1 MISLH
6 VFDDVFNIL
15 IVVTVISLTA
25 RRFRVPSAV
34 ALISAGVVST
44 FSSQLNLP
52 NLGPEIFTLFLLPPI
67 IYHETVHMDIEGLID
82 DSDYI
87 LSYALFG
94 TLIMLT
100 TVSLYAYFI
109 LHFTPI
115 EAILL
120 GIIIS
125 PTDPVAVI
133 YAFKEM
139 GVIERFQRIVS
150 GESLFN
156 DGVAI
161 VFYSIIITVIS
172 LGSLTIIDIIRI
184 TVISIFGGA
193 ILGSLS
199 GYMAHFLFR
208 WTDDKFAKVLISFI
222 VAFGVFRLAEGI
234 GASGV
239 LAVVVAGLIINYRIS
254 KIGGL
259 EQESLETLDILWEF
273 IGFAASSIAFI
284 FIGINLEL
292 AVLLSNVGPILLLY
306 SFVTLARFV
315 IVHGLAGVLGNIRGK
330 KLPKNWSNGIFWS
343 GLRGAV
349 SIVLVLGISNTALP
363 NTEVIIALTFG
374 VVLVSNLLH
383 GPTIPYVIKYL
394 NISAQDFSPTST
406 D

>member
-1 MISLH
+1 MMSLH

-15 IVVTVISLTA
+15 IVVTVISLI
-25 RRFRVPSAV
+25 
-34 ALISAGVVST
+34 ALISAGIVST
-44 FSSQLNLP
+44 FSSQINLP
-52 NLGPEIFTLFLLPPI
+52 TLGPEIFTLFLLPPI
-67 IYHETVHMDIEGLID
+67 IYHETVHIDIEGLID
-82 DSDYI
+82 DSAYI
-87 LSYALFG
+87 FSYALFG
-94 TLIMLT
+94 TLIMLA
-100 TVSLYAYFI
+100 TVSLFAFFI
-109 LHFTPI
+109 LNFTPI

-139 GVIERFQRIVS
+139 GVVDRFQRIVS

-161 VFYSIIITVIS
+161 VFYSIITTIVS
-172 LGSLTIIDIIRI
+172 LGSLTILDIVRI
-184 TVISIFGGA
+184 SMMAIFGGA
-193 ILGSLS
+193 ILGVLS
-199 GYMAHFLFR
+199 GYIAHFLFR

-239 LAVVVAGLIINYRIS
+239 LSVVVAGLIINYRIS

-259 EQESLETLDILWEF
+259 EKESLETLDILWEF

-292 AVLLSNVGPILLLY
+292 AVLLSNLGPILLLY
-306 SFVTLARFV
+306 SFVTLSRYV
-315 IVHGLAGVLGNIRGK
+315 IIHGLTEILESIRGK
-330 KLPKNWSNGIFWS
+330 KIPQNWSNGLFWS

-349 SIVLVLGISNTALP
+349 SIVLALGINKTALP
-363 NTEVIIALTFG
+363 NSEKILALTFG
-374 VVLVSNLLH
+374 VVLVSNLFH
-383 GPTIPYVIKYL
+383 GPTIPYVIKHL
-394 NISAQDFSPTST
+394 NISAQDFSPTTT

>member
-1 MISLH
+1 MMSLH

-34 ALISAGVVST
+34 ALISAGIVST
-44 FSSQLNLP
+44 FSSQINLP
-52 NLGPEIFTLFLLPPI
+52 TLGPEIFTLFLLPPI
-67 IYHETVHMDIEGLID
+67 IYHETVHIDIEGLID
-82 DSDYI
+82 DSAYI
-87 LSYALFG
+87 FSYALFG
-94 TLIMLT
+94 TLIMLA
-100 TVSLYAYFI
+100 TVSLFAFFI
-109 LHFTPI
+109 LNFTPI

-139 GVIERFQRIVS
+139 GVVDRFQRIVS

-161 VFYSIIITVIS
+161 VFYSIITTIVS
-172 LGSLTIIDIIRI
+172 LGSLTILDIVRI
-184 TVISIFGGA
+184 SMMAIFGGA
-193 ILGSLS
+193 ILGVLS
-199 GYMAHFLFR
+199 GYIAHFLFR

-239 LAVVVAGLIINYRIS
+239 LSVVVAGLIINYRIS

-259 EQESLETLDILWEF
+259 EKESLETLDILWEF

-292 AVLLSNVGPILLLY
+292 AVLLSNLGPILLLY
-306 SFVTLARFV
+306 SFVTLSRYV
-315 IVHGLAGVLGNIRGK
+315 IIHGLTEILESIRGK
-330 KLPKNWSNGIFWS
+330 KIPQNWSNGLFWS

-349 SIVLVLGISNTALP
+349 SIVLALGINKTALP
-363 NTEVIIALTFG
+363 NSEKILALTFG
-374 VVLVSNLLH
+374 VVLVSNLFH
-383 GPTIPYVIKYL
+383 GPTIPYVIKHL
-394 NISAQDFSPTST
+394 NISAQDFSPTTT

>member
-1 MISLH
+1 MMSLH

-34 ALISAGVVST
+34 ALISAGIVST
-44 FSSQLNLP
+44 FSSQINLP
-52 NLGPEIFTLFLLPPI
+52 TLGPEIFTLFLLPPI
-67 IYHETVHMDIEGLID
+67 IYHETVHIDIEGLID
-82 DSDYI
+82 DSAYI

-94 TLIMLT
+94 TLIMLA
-100 TVSLYAYFI
+100 TVSLFAFFI
-109 LHFTPI
+109 LNFTPI

-139 GVIERFQRIVS
+139 GVVDRFQRIVS

-161 VFYSIIITVIS
+161 VFYSIITTIVS
-172 LGSLTIIDIIRI
+172 LGSLTILDIVRI
-184 TVISIFGGA
+184 SMMAIFGGA
-193 ILGSLS
+193 ILGVLS
-199 GYMAHFLFR
+199 GYIAHFLFR

-239 LAVVVAGLIINYRIS
+239 LSVVVAGLIINYRIS

-259 EQESLETLDILWEF
+259 EKESLETLDILWEF

-292 AVLLSNVGPILLLY
+292 AVLLSNLGPILLLY
-306 SFVTLARFV
+306 SFVTLSRYV
-315 IVHGLAGVLGNIRGK
+315 IIHGLTEILESIRGK
-330 KLPKNWSNGIFWS
+330 KIPQNWSNGLFWS

-349 SIVLVLGISNTALP
+349 SIVLALGINKTALP
-363 NTEVIIALTFG
+363 NSEKILALTFG
-374 VVLVSNLLH
+374 VVLVSNLFH
-383 GPTIPYVIKYL
+383 GPTIPYVIKHL
-394 NISAQDFSPTST
+394 NISAQDFSPTTT